1 MAIDAQSANL
11 SIAVVGAGAMG
22 CGITQ
27 VASQA
32 GVKVLLFDAEEGAA
46 QRGRAAVCDVLAT
59 MAAKGK
65 LTGREADAASE
76 RIKIATDFTQL
87 ARAQIVIEAIS
98 ENLAAKRDL
107 FTRLETVVSADTLL
121 TSNTSTLSIS
131 AIAAGCKR
139 PERVAGFH
147 FFNPVPSIK
156 LCEVIEGLL
165 TRPQVCDILC
175 KLAQRFGHAAV
186 RVKDSPGFLVNY
198 AGRALITE
206 ALQLLQE
213 NIAPHYEIDRILRE
227 QAGLLTGPFEL
238 MDLTGMDIA
247 QPMTEAIYAQCFH
260 EPRLRPSEIAA
271 RQLAGGL
278 LGRKTHRGFYTY
290 ESNRA
295 IEAPLIPP
303 PDARPAQVWVS
314 EERPELADKLRS
326 LVSSLGAKI
335 DEGAYPDD
343 DSLCLVTPL
352 GHDATT
358 CCIEEDLDAGRVVA
372 IDMLFPTN
380 RRRTLMATPITRQS
394 FRDQAH
400 GLFASDGATVSF
412 IRDSAGMVTQRVA
425 AMLINIA
432 CDLAQ
437 RRVATPE
444 DIETAVTAGLGYA
457 RGPFALGQALGPRN
471 VLTILDTMHS
481 ITGDARYRPSLWLKR
496 RALLEAPLWMEEA

>member
-11 SIAVVGAGAMG
+11 AIAVVGAGAMG
-22 CGITQ
+22 CGIAQ
-27 VASQA
+27 VAAQA
-32 GVKVLLFDAEEGAA
+32 GVKVLLFDAQEGAA
-46 QRGRAAVCDVLAT
+46 QRARAAVCDVLAT

-76 RIKIATDFTQL
+76 RLKIATDLTP
-87 ARAQIVIEAIS
+87 
-98 ENLAAKRDL
+98 KREL
-107 FTRLETVVSADTLL
+107 FARLESVVSPDTIL

-156 LCEVIEGLL
+156 LCEVIDGLL
-165 TRPQVCDILC
+165 TSPQVCDTLC
-175 KLAQRFGHAAV
+175 KLAGRFGHAAV
-186 RVKDSPGFLVNY
+186 RVKDAPGFLVNY
-198 AGRALITE
+198 AGRALMTE
-206 ALQLLQE
+206 ALHLLQE
-213 NIAPHYEIDRILRE
+213 NVAPFYEIDRILRD

-238 MDLTGMDIA
+238 MDLTGMDNA
-247 QPMTEAIYAQCFH
+247 HPMTEAIYQQCFH

-271 RQLAGGL
+271 QRLAGGL

-295 IEAPLIPP
+295 IEAPLVPP
-303 PDARPAQVWVS
+303 PDARPRKVWVS
-314 EERPELADKLRS
+314 EERPELADKLKQ
-326 LVSSLGAKI
+326 LVEDLGGEL
-335 DEGAYPDD
+335 DPGAYPDD

-358 CCIEEDLDAGRVVA
+358 SCIEEDLDASRVMA

-394 FRDQAH
+394 YRDQAH
-400 GLFASDGATVSF
+400 GLFASDGAMVSL
-412 IRDSAGMVTQRVA
+412 IRDSAGMVAQRVA
-425 AMLINIA
+425 AMIVNIG

-444 DIETAVTAGLGYA
+444 DIETAATAGLGYP
-457 RGPFALGQALGPRN
+457 RGPFALGQSLGPRN
-471 VLTILDTMHS
+471 VLAILDTMHS
-481 ITGDARYRPSLWLKR
+481 ITADPRYRPSLWLKR
-496 RALLEAPLWMEEA
+496 RALLDAPLWMEET